1 VQLGRH
7 LRELWR
13 LRLYVGIAAIVAAF
27 VAVFSVARIQLDPP
41 GLKSRHL
48 GMAAASTRVLV
59 DTPSTMV
66 LDLRVDTTNFESITN
81 RALLVGNVMATVPV
95 RSFIARRAGVPAQLL
110 QMQSPI
116 TPAWPRPLESA
127 GKKRTSDLLRSPEE
141 YRISIQVNP
150 TVPII
155 DIYTVAPDPK
165 TAEHLANG
173 AVDGMRDY
181 LQYLARQQ
189 GVPDFEQVHLEQL
202 GQASGGLVDQGVG
215 RKVLLLTFV
224 LAFAVATLAVM
235 FFSRVRRGWRLE
247 AQAER
252 AAAAQAAAAAPPAA

>member
-13 LRLYVGIAAIVAAF
+13 LRLFVGLAAVLAALI
-27 VAVFSVARIQLDPP
+27 AVFSVARVSLDPI
-41 GLKSRHL
+41 GLRQRHL

-59 DTPSTMV
+59 DTPKTMV
-66 LDLRVDTTNFESITN
+66 LDLGVDTTNFESITN
-81 RALLVGNVMATVPV
+81 RALLVGNVMAALPV
-95 RSFIARRAGVPAQLL
+95 RSFIARRAGVPANVLVL
-110 QMQSPI
+110 SSPI

-127 GKKRTSDLLRSPEE
+127 GKRRTSDLLKSPEE

-155 DIYTVAPDPK
+155 DIYAVAPDTR
-165 TAEHLANG
+165 TAKHLANG

-181 LQYLARQQ
+181 LGYLARQQ
-189 GVPDFEQVHLEQL
+189 GVADKQQVHLEQL
-202 GQASGGLVDQGVG
+202 GKASGGLVDQGVG
-215 RKVLLLTFV
+215 LKVLALTFL
-224 LAFAVATLAVM
+224 LAFAAATLAVM
-235 FFSRVRRGWRLE
+235 FFSRVHRGWQME

-252 AAAAQAAAAAPPAA
+252 LAAQQAAAPPAAS